1 MSALTNNLTQSP
13 FVCPAALLSGTKIGI
28 STPCGINYSYHCVTL
43 VWGPIW
49 NTYLPRVQH
58 ILTSYSNAFASFSLH
73 LELTI
78 ELPRKARARRRAA
91 MIASEI
97 LRKRSAHGA
106 CFTSTS
112 VLYHLWLDPPLGNAA
127 VQCARARLSRP
138 LNYTYEYAAISL
150 VLRPP
155 RTSTEDPKYSREP
168 RPQS

>member
-112 VLYHLWLDPPLGNAA
+112 VLYHLWPN
-127 VQCARARLSRP
+127 RRSRKFIC
-138 LNYTYEYAAISL
+138 TITSL
-150 VLRPP
+150 RK
-155 RTSTEDPKYSREP
+155 EKMD
-168 RPQS
+168 